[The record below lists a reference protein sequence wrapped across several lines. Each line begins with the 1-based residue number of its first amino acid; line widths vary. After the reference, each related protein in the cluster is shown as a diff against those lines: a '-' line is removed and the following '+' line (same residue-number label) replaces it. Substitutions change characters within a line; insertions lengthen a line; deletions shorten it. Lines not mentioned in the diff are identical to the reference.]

1 MTRALVVSADDV
13 LRTALEVTLGATGRL
28 ADRVDGIAVASEA
41 TGVASGYDLV
51 VFDSG
56 QTDVPAADWCATV
69 TEQGFVPILVLGDDA
84 DVELLTA
91 CLAAGAAGFQTK
103 AVSLDELSASLHA
116 VLRGEAVVPRRMLGA
131 LLGSLIER
139 RRRDD
144 AATARFDRLTR
155 RERETLQLI
164 ARGHDRA
171 EVAHHLVISPE
182 TARTHIQN
190 VLTKLEVHSRID
202 AARFAHDHGFANP
215 RPGGQP

>member
-13 LRTALEVTLGATGRL
+13 LRTALQVTLGAPGGI
-28 ADRVDGIAVASEA
+28 ADQVDGLAVASEA
-41 TGVASGYDLV
+41 TSVATAYDLV
-51 VFDSG
+51 VLDSG
-56 QTDVPAADWCATV
+56 QADLPAAEWCAAV
-69 TEQGFVPILVLGDDA
+69 TERGFVPILVLADDA

-103 AVSLDELSASLHA
+103 AVGLDELSASLAA
-116 VLRGEAVVPRRMLGA
+116 VHRGEAVVPRRMLGA

-144 AATARFDRLTR
+144 AASARFDRLTR

-164 ARGHDRA
+164 AQGHDRA
-171 EVAHHLVISPE
+171 EVADRLVISPE

-202 AARFAHDHGFANP
+202 AARFAHDHGFADP
-215 RPGGQP
+215 STGGQP